1 MWALEFVWVLG
12 ALALSYARFAQGV
25 RFPLGLLL
33 LGLSFA
39 QRWVVTGRPTRLTT
53 FDAPWILLLAGALV
67 GSWASYDLSLSLPVL
82 LSLAGCTA
90 LYYAVANASRP
101 AMLAQAALLLG
112 AGAATYFLVQYR
124 HIVPAEKSPLAF
136 ALGELISGPFPRVGA
151 WEPFPNGLATLAE
164 GLIPLGVGLAVA
176 GPSRI
181 WRIANGLLTG
191 LLAVATLAT
200 ASRGA
205 WVALVVAGAIWLAS
219 RWRSGLLVLAVSAAL
234 AVGVLGG
241 YLVLGEGV
249 TLADVPLVGP
259 TLQQLFVRPD
269 RLYIFR
275 GSLYLLR
282 DFAFTGI
289 GLGDVFGG
297 IYSRYVL
304 LIPYV
309 FLNYAHNL
317 YLTVWLEQGLLGAV
331 GIVWLVAAFLVF
343 VVRHTRLGEPG
354 TLFQAAWVGAI
365 VVLVHGLF
373 DARQYMDL
381 WAMWPLYLLPGLVV
395 SLCPARSRP
404 RAGVRAWRWVAIALV
419 PVIGSGLVLWRPLG
433 AVALANLGAVRQTRA
448 ELREGLGDDVRATYL
463 QAAAAS
469 YKRAL
474 DLEPRN
480 LTANLRLGILALDAG
495 RYQEAVSYLEAAS
508 EAEPNDP
515 AVRKALGLAYI
526 WVGRL
531 DQAESLLVGV
541 PEIAK
546 ELNTWGWWWGQQG
559 KDTLA
564 QNAFQMATRLDTAD
578 R

>member
-1 MWALEFVWVLG
+1 MWALEFVWILG
-12 ALALSYARFAQGV
+12 ALALPYAHLAQGMW
-25 RFPLGLLL
+25 FPLGLLL

-53 FDAPWILLLAGALV
+53 FDAPWALLLAGALV
-67 GSWASYDLSLSLPVL
+67 GSWASYDLGLSLPVL

-90 LYYAVANASRP
+90 LYYAAANAPRP
-101 AMLAQAALLLG
+101 AVLAQAALLLG
-112 AGAATYFLVQYR
+112 AGAAAYFLIQYR
-124 HIVPAEKSPLAF
+124 YVVPAEKSPLAF
-136 ALGELISGPFPRVGA
+136 ALGELISGPFPRIGA
-151 WEPFPNGLATLAE
+151 WEPFPNGVATLLE
-164 GLIPLGVGLAVA
+164 GLIPLGVGLAIV
-176 GPSRI
+176 GPSRTV
-181 WRIANGLLTG
+181 RIANGLLTG
-191 LLAVATLAT
+191 VLAVATLAT

-219 RWRSGLLVLAVSAAL
+219 RRRPGLLVLGMVAAL
-234 AVGVLGG
+234 AVGA
-241 YLVLGEGV
+241 
-249 TLADVPLVGP
+249 TLADLPLVGQ
-259 TLQQLFVRPD
+259 TLRQLFVRPD

-275 GSLYLLR
+275 GSLYLIR
-282 DFAFTGI
+282 DYAFTGI
-289 GLGDVFGG
+289 GLGDVFGRM
-297 IYSRYVL
+297 YSRYVL

-317 YLTVWLEQGLLGAV
+317 YLTVWLEQGLLGAM
-331 GIVWLVAAFLVF
+331 GIVWLVAAFLVL
-343 VVRHTRLGEPG
+343 VVRRTRVGESSA
-354 TLFQAAWVGAI
+354 LFQAVWVGVM

-381 WAMWPLYLLPGLVV
+381 WSMWPLYLLLGLVV

-404 RAGVRAWRWVAIALV
+404 RANVRAWRWAALALV
-419 PVIGSGLVLWRPLG
+419 PMIGSGLLLWRPLG
-433 AVALANLGAVRQTRA
+433 AAALANLGAVRQTRA

-469 YKRAL
+469 YGRAL

-480 LTANLRLGILALDAG
+480 LTANLRLGVLAMDAG
-495 RYQEAVSYLEAAS
+495 RYQEAVSYLQAAS
-508 EAEPNDP
+508 EVGPNDP
-515 AVRKALGLAYI
+515 AVRKALGLVYV

-531 DQAESLLVGV
+531 DQAELLLVGV

-564 QNAFQMATRLDTAD
+564 QNAYRMATRLDTAD